1 MARISDVSRKTSE
14 TDITIKM
21 NLDGTGKYN
30 ISTGVN
36 FFNHM
41 LESFSKHS
49 MIDLDVDASGDIEI
63 DDHHTIED
71 VGILLGEAFLQAIG
85 DKKGIK
91 RMAHAMVPMDESIAT
106 VAIDI
111 SGRSYCNMN
120 LDFKNEKIGDMTSDV
135 VIHFFES
142 FAGSAKL
149 NIYGTV
155 EGANDHHKAE
165 AIFKAFAKS
174 LGIKD
179 RLSRRFQIQ
188 KNYAAAF
195 QNMYM
200 VVYQNSN
207 FQSLL
212 VMWAEIHYYSKI
224 LRTQENFLTEI

>member
-1 MARISDVSRKTSE
+1 MTRSSNVSRKTSE
-14 TDITIKM
+14 TEIDIKM
-21 NLDGTGKYN
+21 NLDGSGNYN

-49 MIDLDVDASGDIEI
+49 MIDLDIQASGDVEI

-71 VGILLGEAFLQAIG
+71 VGILLGEAFSEAIG

-91 RMAHAMVPMDESIAT
+91 RMAHAIVPMDESVAT

-120 LDFKNEKIGDMTSDV
+120 FSFKNEKIGDMTSDI

-142 FAGSAKL
+142 FASSAKI
-149 NIYGTV
+149 NIYCTA

-174 LGIKD
+174 LKEAVKVEHD
-179 RLSRRFQIQ
+179 QIPST
-188 KNYAAAF
+188 KG
-195 QNMYM
+195 
-200 VVYQNSN
+200 V
-207 FQSLL
+207 L
-212 VMWAEIHYYSKI
+212 
-224 LRTQENFLTEI
+224 

>member
-1 MARISDVSRKTSE
+1 MTRIANVSRKTSE

-21 NLDGTGKYN
+21 NLDGTGVYN

-49 MIDLDVDASGDIEI
+49 MIDLDLKAVGDIEI

-71 VGILLGEAFLQAIG
+71 IGILLGEAFLEAIG

-120 LDFKNEKIGDMTSDV
+120 LEFTNEKIGDMTSGII
-135 VIHFFES
+135 IHFFES
-142 FAGSAKL
+142 FASSAKL

-155 EGANDHHKAE
+155 DGVNDHHKAE
-165 AIFKAFAKS
+165 AVFKAFAK
-174 LGIKD
+174 
-179 RLSRRFQIQ
+179 
-188 KNYAAAF
+188 A
-195 QNMYM
+195 
-200 VVYQNSN
+200 
-207 FQSLL
+207 
-212 VMWAEIHYYSKI
+212 
-224 LRTQENFLTEI
+224 LTEAIKIEHDQIPSTKGII

>member
-1 MARISDVSRKTSE
+1 MTRSSNVSRKTSE
-14 TDITIKM
+14 TEIDIKM
-21 NLDGTGKYN
+21 NLDGNGNYN

-49 MIDLDVDASGDIEI
+49 MIDLDIQASGDVEI

-71 VGILLGEAFLQAIG
+71 VGILLGEAFSEAIG

-91 RMAHAMVPMDESIAT
+91 RMAHAIVPMDESVAT

-120 LDFKNEKIGDMTSDV
+120 FSFKNEKIGDMTSDI

-142 FAGSAKL
+142 FASSAKI
-149 NIYGTV
+149 NIYCTA

-174 LGIKD
+174 LKEAVKVEHD
-179 RLSRRFQIQ
+179 QIPST
-188 KNYAAAF
+188 KG
-195 QNMYM
+195 
-200 VVYQNSN
+200 V
-207 FQSLL
+207 L
-212 VMWAEIHYYSKI
+212 
-224 LRTQENFLTEI
+224 

>member
-1 MARISDVSRKTSE
+1 MTRNINVSRKTSE
-14 TDITIKM
+14 TDINIKM
-21 NLDGTGKYN
+21 DLDGTGKYN

-49 MIDLDVDASGDIEI
+49 MIDLDVQARGDIEI

-71 VGILLGEAFLQAIG
+71 VGILLGEAFNKAIG

-91 RMAHAMVPMDESIAT
+91 RMAHSIVPMDESVAT
-106 VAIDI
+106 IAIDI
-111 SGRSYCNMN
+111 SGRSYCNMD
-120 LDFKNEKIGDMTSDV
+120 LKFKNEKIGDMTSDV

-165 AIFKAFAKS
+165 AVFKAFAKS
-174 LGIKD
+174 IKEAIKIEHN
-179 RLSRRFQIQ
+179 QIPST
-188 KNYAAAF
+188 KG
-195 QNMYM
+195 
-200 VVYQNSN
+200 V
-207 FQSLL
+207 L
-212 VMWAEIHYYSKI
+212 
-224 LRTQENFLTEI
+224 

>member
-1 MARISDVSRKTSE
+1 MLEGKINLKIGYIMTRISNVSRKTSE
-14 TDITIKM
+14 TDINIKM
-21 NLDGTGKYN
+21 NLDGSGKYN

-49 MIDLDVDASGDIEI
+49 MIDLDVQATGDIEI

-71 VGILLGEAFLQAIG
+71 VGILLGQAFSEAIG

-91 RMAHAMVPMDESIAT
+91 RMAHAIVPMDESVAT

-120 LDFKNEKIGDMTSDV
+120 LKFKNEKIGDMTSDI

-142 FAGSAKL
+142 FASSAKI

-155 EGANDHHKAE
+155 EGVNDHHKAE

-174 LGIKD
+174 LKEAIKVEHD
-179 RLSRRFQIQ
+179 QIPST
-188 KNYAAAF
+188 KG
-195 QNMYM
+195 
-200 VVYQNSN
+200 V
-207 FQSLL
+207 L
-212 VMWAEIHYYSKI
+212 
-224 LRTQENFLTEI
+224 

>member
-1 MARISDVSRKTSE
+1 MTRISNVSRKTSE
-14 TDITIKM
+14 TDISIKM
-21 NLDGTGKYN
+21 NLDGKGNYN

-63 DDHHTIED
+63 DDHHTVED

-91 RMAHAMVPMDESIAT
+91 RMAHAIVPMDDSVAT

-111 SGRSYCNMN
+111 SGRSYCNMS
-120 LDFKNEKIGDMTSDV
+120 LDFKNERIGDMTSDV
-135 VIHFFES
+135 IIHFFES
-142 FAGSAKL
+142 VANSAKL

-174 LGIKD
+174 LKEAIKIEHD
-179 RLSRRFQIQ
+179 QIPST
-188 KNYAAAF
+188 KG
-195 QNMYM
+195 
-200 VVYQNSN
+200 V
-207 FQSLL
+207 L
-212 VMWAEIHYYSKI
+212 
-224 LRTQENFLTEI
+224 

>member
-1 MARISDVSRKTSE
+1 MTRIANVSRKTSE

-21 NLDGTGKYN
+21 NLDGTGVYN

-49 MIDLDVDASGDIEI
+49 MIDLDLKAVGDIEI

-71 VGILLGEAFLQAIG
+71 IGILLGEAFLEAIG

-120 LDFKNEKIGDMTSDV
+120 LEFTNEKIGDMTSGII
-135 VIHFFES
+135 IHFFES
-142 FAGSAKL
+142 FASSAKL

-155 EGANDHHKAE
+155 EGVNDHHKYQVLLNH
-165 AIFKAFAKS
+165 K
-174 LGIKD
+174 
-179 RLSRRFQIQ
+179 QIQ
-188 KNYAAAF
+188 ED
-195 QNMYM
+195 
-200 VVYQNSN
+200 YQNQN
-207 FQSLL
+207 LAY
-212 VMWAEIHYYSKI
+212 V
-224 LRTQENFLTEI
+224 